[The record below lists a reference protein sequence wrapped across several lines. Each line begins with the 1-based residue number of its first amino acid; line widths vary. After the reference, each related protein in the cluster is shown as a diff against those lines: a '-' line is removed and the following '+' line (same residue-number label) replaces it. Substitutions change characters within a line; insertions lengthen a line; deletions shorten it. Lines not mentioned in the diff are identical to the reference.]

1 MPRREV
7 SRLRIMHLITGTG
20 VGGAETMLFK
30 LLSAMDGSRFSNVV
44 YSMIEPGATADRI
57 RGLGIEVETL
67 GMKQGRLD
75 PRAIRILSDG
85 IRGWG
90 PHVIQTWMYHADLL
104 GGVVGKLFSGVP
116 VVWNIRHSDLHP
128 EANHWMTLRVAEIC
142 SLLSGWM
149 PARIVCCA
157 ESSREIHA
165 RIGYR
170 ASKMIVIPNGFD
182 LRAYRPRPDAGGVCH
197 DRFGIP
203 PNRELISLVARY
215 HPQKDHATFVA
226 AAGLCVA
233 RFPGM
238 LFALCGD
245 GITNENEELT
255 NLIRGAG
262 LESHVFLLGRRPATD
277 VALIMSRSTLVTS
290 SSSSGEAFPN
300 VIGEAMAC
308 GTVCVVT
315 DVGDSAYIVGDAG
328 FVVPSRSPQR
338 LAKGWIQ
345 VLEMDQETRRSFEER
360 ARQRVD
366 TNFNLPTIASR
377 YENLYRELAGS
388 DCLA

>member
-1 MPRREV
+1 MACSDPIRV
-7 SRLRIMHLITGTG
+7 MHLITGTG

-57 RGLGIEVETL
+57 RGLGIDVRTL

-75 PRAIRILSDG
+75 PRAIGILSGG

-104 GGVVGKLFSGVP
+104 GGLVGKLFAGVP

-128 EANHWMTLRVAEIC
+128 EANHWMTLRIAEIC
-142 SLLSGWM
+142 GLLSGWM

-157 ESSREIHA
+157 DSSRAIHA

-182 LRAYRPRPDAGGVCH
+182 LRAYRPRPDAGDACH
-197 DRFGIP
+197 ERFGIP
-203 PNRELISLVARY
+203 PNRDLISLVARY

-226 AAGLCVA
+226 AAELCAA
-233 RFPGM
+233 RFPEM

-245 GITNENEELT
+245 GITNENEELV
-255 NLIRGAG
+255 NLIRRAG
-262 LESHVFLLGRRPATD
+262 LESRLFLLGRRPATD

-300 VIGEAMAC
+300 VIGEAMAG

-328 FVVPSRSPQR
+328 IVVPARSPQR
-338 LAKGWIQ
+338 LAEGWIQ
-345 VLEMDQETRRSFEER
+345 VLEMDRGTRRSFQER

-366 TNFNLPTIASR
+366 TNFSLPAIASR
-377 YENLYRELAGS
+377 YENLYLELAGS
-388 DCLA
+388 DGLA